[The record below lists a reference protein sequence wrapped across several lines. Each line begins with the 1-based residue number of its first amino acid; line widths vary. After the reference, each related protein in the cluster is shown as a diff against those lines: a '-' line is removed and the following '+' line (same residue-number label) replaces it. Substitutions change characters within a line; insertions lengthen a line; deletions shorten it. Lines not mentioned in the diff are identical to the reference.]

1 MHWKHEHQLMLRPQT
16 PETCSQEE
24 STTHTLKANI
34 NMDKRGGELRAHV
47 ERDETSLKTGESHGT
62 TTGSA
67 ISLPCQVN
75 EDVFTFCGSEGIKSC
90 ALCSGFF
97 CAGNATL
104 AVHSGSLACSN
115 VRIPTTLNWD
125 PPFSSKIWTH
135 GTKKGI
141 QNGPLFFDR
150 MMRKQSQVPK
160 KGVQNG
166 TPVLEQGGT
175 ISSSRRPI
183 NEYPYLQKV

>member
-24 STTHTLKANI
+24 STTHTLKAKI

-47 ERDETSLKTGESHGT
+47 ERDETSLKKGESHGT

-90 ALCSGFF
+90 ALGIVVTPVFF
-97 CAGNATL
+97 VLAKCDSCCALWQFGMFQRKD
-104 AVHSGSLACSN
+104 SN
-115 VRIPTTLNWD
+115 NVELGPPIQPKNLD
-125 PPFSSKIWTH
+125 PRNQ
-135 GTKKGI
+135 KKGSKMD
-141 QNGPLFFDR
+141 PLF
-150 MMRKQSQVPK
+150 S
-160 KGVQNG
+160 
-166 TPVLEQGGT
+166 TE
-175 ISSSRRPI
+175 
-183 NEYPYLQKV
+183 